1 MDRDKFILQQAQEFF
16 DYFCDEVPPVYRDIG
31 DLDATEDYEEV
42 MAVLGSQVEREWY
55 DLWQSIYENLD
66 EFIGHFTQHNK

>member
-55 DLWQSIYENLD
+55 DLWTLIYD
-66 EFIGHFTQHNK
+66 ELETFTQHNK